1 MYTFKCETTFSGIG
15 DYNFMEVLDY
25 DTLDDMI
32 TMKESL
38 AEGLALFRKIFGF
51 SSKSFVSPCYTWDS
65 QIEETLYA
73 NGVKYIQGINLQ
85 FVPTGTFGNYRKKY
99 HFLGQTNSHGQY
111 FLIRNCFFE
120 PSLSKK
126 SIRLANA

>member
-1 MYTFKCETTFSGIG
+1 MQRAWHFLERFLASAQNHLSPHVILGI
-15 DYNFMEVLDY
+15 V
-25 DTLDDMI
+25 
-32 TMKESL
+32 K
-38 AEGLALFRKIFGF
+38 
-51 SSKSFVSPCYTWDS
+51 
-65 QIEETLYA
+65 IEETLYA

-120 PSLSKK
+120 PSLSKTIG
-126 SIRLANA
+126 SGWRMS